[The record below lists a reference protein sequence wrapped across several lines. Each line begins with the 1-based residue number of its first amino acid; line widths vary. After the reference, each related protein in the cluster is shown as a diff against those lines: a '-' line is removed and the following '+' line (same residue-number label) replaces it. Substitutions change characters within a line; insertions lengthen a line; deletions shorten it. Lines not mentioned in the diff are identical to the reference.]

1 MEVQKFDPEIDVP
14 FLFQVDIKP
23 YEDIKS
29 FLRDGQ
35 HKKVWLSN
43 QASHGLAACIP
54 VAQPPEI
61 SNTGYFLG
69 NNSAGM
75 AIKSTY
81 SN

>member
-1 MEVQKFDPEIDVP
+1 MPLIFIH
-14 FLFQVDIKP
+14 LFQVDIKP

-54 VAQPPEI
+54 VAQPPEN
-61 SNTGYFLG
+61 SNTGNVLLRL
-69 NNSAGM
+69 
-75 AIKSTY
+75 KDVEVRWK
-81 SN
+81 